1 MQKTNPVRLWITH
14 TDLPLTVLAALFL
27 GIYSGEV
34 LLPENTPG
42 QQLLTLAG
50 QIIYWIFAFDVA
62 MRFIAFLMLPK
73 EHRSFFKFLKN
84 NVVPILSIAAPMFRS
99 LRITRFVLD
108 LRGRMDFTISRT
120 ERAIVI
126 LLTALPIFLYTS
138 ALAVLSAERDAPDA
152 NIETFWDALWWAA
165 ITLTTVGYGDHYP
178 VTAEGRLVAG
188 GLLVASIGIL
198 STATALVSKWI
209 LGSESSSE

>member
-1 MQKTNPVRLWITH
+1 MQKTNPIRIWITH
-14 TDLPLTVLAALFL
+14 TDLPLTVLSALFL

-34 LLPENTPG
+34 LLPENTPT
-42 QQLLTLAG
+42 QQALVLAG
-50 QIIYWIFAFDVA
+50 NIIYWVFAFDVA
-62 MRFIAFLMLPK
+62 MRFIGFLMLPK
-73 EHRSFFKFLKN
+73 EHRHFFKFVKN
-84 NVVPILSIAAPMFRS
+84 NIVPILAIAAPMFRS

-108 LRGRMDFTISRT
+108 LRGRMDYTISRT
-120 ERAIVI
+120 ERAVVI

-138 ALAVLSAERDAPDA
+138 ALAILSAERDAPGG
-152 NIETFWDALWWAA
+152 NIETFWDALWWSA

-188 GLLVASIGIL
+188 GLLVASIAIL

-209 LGSESSSE
+209 VGGESSSE